1 MYGGPEVPN
10 TYINCFLQKT
20 KQKLVKIQVLL
31 HEIFSLVTSLGT
43 PYWIGSLFIF
53 VAALIV
59 CGTPTQQVAGDTPQR
74 FWSVLTQ

>member
-1 MYGGPEVPN
+1 M
-10 TYINCFLQKT
+10 
-20 KQKLVKIQVLL
+20 KIQVLL